1 MIFGIAGIVKV
12 ITWII
17 AYKTIKPVAEKDGK
31 GEQLKPNEMV
41 DFLYFGLDIFIF
53 VWFCIGQSRFAH
65 FYASK
70 FVGETAS
77 NCEFLRDF
85 AQ

>member
-53 VWFCIGQSRFAH
+53 VT
-65 FYASK
+65 Y
-70 FVGETAS
+70 T
-77 NCEFLRDF
+77 
-85 AQ
+85 

>member
-53 VWFCIGQSRFAH
+53 VLVLYWSIAFCA
-65 FYASK
+65 
-70 FVGETAS
+70 
-77 NCEFLRDF
+77 FLCF
-85 AQ
+85 EICW